1 MPGLAKHW
9 NSEPNVTVLWC
20 FSPFCICLLFS
31 FVNFFCCGLLS
42 FSLTGVCSILYSNI
56 NQKIKNLFSYFIAS
70 THFWVRWP
78 VNLWRAM
85 CYKRVSC
92 LWAKVSSSNEILG
105 FNISCFKLLR
115 TPLHIYVYVCVCV
128 NIYICIFCGY
138 TTCHMGALPGIKPMP
153 PAVEARILNLC
164 ATMEVPSFIFLTFLW
179 RTQIAD
185 WLILN

>member
-9 NSEPNVTVLWC
+9 NSEHNLTVLWC
-20 FSPFCICLLFS
+20 SGPFCICLLFS
-31 FVNFFCCGLLS
+31 FVNFFCCGFLS

-56 NQKIKNLFSYFIAS
+56 NRKIKNLFSYFIAS
-70 THFWVRWP
+70 THFRVRWP
-78 VNLWRAM
+78 VSLWRAM

-115 TPLHIYVYVCVCV
+115 TPLHMYVYVCVCV
-128 NIYICIFCGY
+128 QIYTY
-138 TTCHMGALPGIKPMP
+138 TYINMYVWSQPGIQPMP

-164 ATMEVPSFIFLTFLW
+164 TTMQVPSFIFLAFLW

-185 WLILN
+185 WLILK

>member
-9 NSEPNVTVLWC
+9 NSEPNLTVLWC

-78 VNLWRAM
+78 VSLWRAM

-128 NIYICIFCGY
+128 NIYIVYFVAIPHAIWEPYQGSTPCPLQWKHG
-138 TTCHMGALPGIKPMP
+138 
-153 PAVEARILNLC
+153 
-164 ATMEVPSFIFLTFLW
+164 FLTFVPPWKSHHLYFW
-179 RTQIAD
+179 LFSGGLKLQID
-185 WLILN
+185 WF